1 VRSVFGL
8 AVVVSLLA
16 VASVGCGSGGG
27 GSEKRTGEAA
37 AAVAQYWAQERD
49 AGRLP
54 EGRDVASVG
63 SEQVKPLDKRD
74 SDARVCVQYRYTD
87 GRTPFAQHNR
97 VYVATLSKG
106 TWAVEVVK
114 PEGDCD
120 DVV

>member
-1 VRSVFGL
+1 MLGL
-8 AVVVSLLA
+8 AVVFALLA
-16 VASVGCGSGGG
+16 VAAAGCGSGG

-37 AAVAQYWAQERD
+37 AAVARYWMQERD

-54 EGRDVASVG
+54 EGRDVVSVG
-63 SEQVKPLDKRD
+63 TEQVKPLDKGE

-87 GRTPFAQHNR
+87 GTTPFAQHNR

-106 TWAVEVVK
+106 AWAVEPVK
-114 PEGDCD
+114 PEGNCD